1 MEKHLTKNDIDNL
14 TSKISYYNFEL
25 GDDGCNDVDS
35 FSEIRGELQQQ
46 YHFDKNISDKIVRAL
61 CFIYNRKTN
70 HQGAFDNERCKYLY
84 YWLGDKI
91 YNIVHDNT
99 MFSKIIN
106 MIYQELYRT
115 NMFTTC
121 TPLHENIDE
130 NTFIR
135 YKLLFDYSKDHE
147 NIKLSTLNPNTTC
160 DEHYKEVIDKYVN
173 TYKDVHSSCY
183 ISYEKK
189 YDCEKIF
196 SLFGNKNH
204 SELMS
209 YLCKKQQT
217 HTLERGKGNHR
228 GNELPAIRV
237 SEGNLSPV
245 FHRALEKNLQPETP
259 KASYLNSGSRMQ
271 HKVDSDLPLPMADT
285 AEGSSSKTIAGSVA
299 PVLGVSSISLL
310 LYKVTPLG
318 GFIRNFLGRNRNM
331 YNPVEYMDSFNPY
344 SDGMVPG
351 DRRMNISYHRL

>member
-1 MEKHLTKNDIDNL
+1 MEKHLTEDDIDNL
-14 TSKISYYNFEL
+14 TSKIIYSYFEE
-25 GDDGCNDVDS
+25 GKEGCDNHDFYS
-35 FSEIRGELQQQ
+35 NIRDEFKGKYQF
-46 YHFDKNISDKIVRAL
+46 YHLDRISDKILKAL
-61 CFIYNRKTN
+61 CYIYIRKTN
-70 HQGAFDNERCKYLY
+70 HRNAFDQELCSYLY

-91 YNIVHDNT
+91 YPMVHDQT
-99 MFSKIIN
+99 VFSIIIN

-147 NIKLSTLNPNTTC
+147 NIKLNTLNPNTTC

-173 TYKDVHSSCY
+173 TYKDVYSSCY

-209 YLCKKQQT
+209 YSCKKQQT
-217 HTLERGKGNHR
+217 HTLDTLERGKSHHR
-228 GNELPAIRV
+228 GNELPAIRD
-237 SEGNLSPV
+237 SEGNFRSV

-259 KASYLNSGSRMQ
+259 AASYLNSGSRIQ
-271 HKVDSDLPLPMADT
+271 HKVDNALPPPMEET
-285 AEGSSSKTIAGSVA
+285 AEGSSSKSIVGSIV

-310 LYKVTPLG
+310 LYKVTG
-318 GFIRNFLGRNRNM
+318 YIIKTHKIIIFI
-331 YNPVEYMDSFNPY
+331 
-344 SDGMVPG
+344 
-351 DRRMNISYHRL
+351 